1 MEYVQTFDLTD
12 EYESVKAVDDAL
24 TLVNGWAYAVSVS
37 DVDTLRITA
46 LIGAV
51 ALNVSGD
58 IVQGREALAKYI
70 WTLL

>member
-1 MEYVQTFDLTD
+1 MEYVQTFDLTA
-12 EYESVKAVDDAL
+12 EYESVKAVDEAL
-24 TLVNGWAYAVSVS
+24 ILANGWAYAVSVS
-37 DVDTLRITA
+37 AVDTLRITA

-70 WTLL
+70 WTML